1 MVLPIDW
8 TGWYDESH
16 DLLVVILRSDYLQC
30 HRAFLNGPYCEQ
42 PSILVHCIG
51 RMVG

>member
-8 TGWYDESH
+8 TSWYDESH
-16 DLLVVILRSDYLQC
+16 DLLLVIIQSDHLQFY
-30 HRAFLNGPYCEQ
+30 RAFLNGPDCEQ
-42 PSILVHCIG
+42 LSILVHCIG